1 MKMDFSKDEL
11 AMVYQYAAGTK
22 EDTLAGL
29 KEIVPVIR
37 DRQTREIVEI
47 TIRKL
52 DAIPEPECRR
62 FIADTKQRF
71 IQKRDNSIRRR
82 LAEAKA
88 QARLSLI
95 RSSGLSRSGTIPSG
109 AGLPKPRHRRG
120 RKSHIPREKS
130 QTGNGH
136 NRFQSRSP
144 WTAPLKEGAIIHHP
158 EVGALRSPKAPRR
171 RAVIIRSHGQLQ
183 IKQGTLR
190 FPCAGCRQLPFCR
203 LAIWRHLFNF
213 DIIYA

>member
-37 DRQTREIVEI
+37 DRQTREIVES

-71 IQKRDNSIRRR
+71 MVTSRTRM
-82 LAEAKA
+82 
-88 QARLSLI
+88 I
-95 RSSGLSRSGTIPSG
+95 RSIGSWMTRQ
-109 AGLPKPRHRRG
+109 PRLCAA
-120 RKSHIPREKS
+120 
-130 QTGNGH
+130 
-136 NRFQSRSP
+136 F
-144 WTAPLKEGAIIHHP
+144 TA
-158 EVGALRSPKAPRR
+158 
-171 RAVIIRSHGQLQ
+171 
-183 IKQGTLR
+183 
-190 FPCAGCRQLPFCR
+190 
-203 LAIWRHLFNF
+203 
-213 DIIYA
+213 

>member
-1 MKMDFSKDEL
+1 MKMNFSKDEL

-37 DRQTREIVEI
+37 DRQTREIVES

-71 IQKRDNSIRRR
+71 IQNRDNSIRRR

-88 QARLSLI
+88 QARAEKPHPKRKEPDRE
-95 RSSGLSRSGTIPSG
+95 RS
-109 AGLPKPRHRRG
+109 
-120 RKSHIPREKS
+120 
-130 QTGNGH
+130 
-136 NRFQSRSP
+136 
-144 WTAPLKEGAIIHHP
+144 
-158 EVGALRSPKAPRR
+158 
-171 RAVIIRSHGQLQ
+171 
-183 IKQGTLR
+183 
-190 FPCAGCRQLPFCR
+190 
-203 LAIWRHLFNF
+203 
-213 DIIYA
+213 

>member
-1 MKMDFSKDEL
+1 MKMNFSKDEL

-37 DRQTREIVEI
+37 DRQTRDIVEN

-71 IQKRDNSIRRR
+71 IQKRDNSIR
-82 LAEAKA
+82 
-88 QARLSLI
+88 
-95 RSSGLSRSGTIPSG
+95 

-144 WTAPLKEGAIIHHP
+144 WTAPLKEGATIHRSSRWRCVLPEAPCREQMISADFQSVPIITGEATLPLRWLPPATPLWTCRP
-158 EVGALRSPKAPRR
+158 E
-171 RAVIIRSHGQLQ
+171 
-183 IKQGTLR
+183 T
-190 FPCAGCRQLPFCR
+190 PCAASCSRPASLQFIYSQRQTVMV
-203 LAIWRHLFNF
+203 
-213 DIIYA
+213 

>member
-29 KEIVPVIR
+29 KEIVPIIR
-37 DRQTREIVEI
+37 DRQTREIVES

-71 IQKRDNSIRRR
+71 IQKRDN
-82 LAEAKA
+82 
-88 QARLSLI
+88 
-95 RSSGLSRSGTIPSG
+95 PSG

-144 WTAPLKEGAIIHHP
+144 WTAPLKEGATIH
-158 EVGALRSPKAPRR
+158 RSSRCVASCRKP
-171 RAVIIRSHGQLQ
+171 L
-183 IKQGTLR
+183 
-190 FPCAGCRQLPFCR
+190 AGSR
-203 LAIWRHLFNF
+203 
-213 DIIYA
+213 

>member
-22 EDTLAGL
+22 EETLAGL

-37 DRQTREIVEI
+37 DRQTREIVEN

-88 QARLSLI
+88 Q
-95 RSSGLSRSGTIPSG
+95 G
-109 AGLPKPRHRRG
+109 AMG
-120 RKSHIPREKS
+120 RESHIPRENS

-136 NRFQSRSP
+136 NCFQSRSP
-144 WTAPLKEGAIIHHP
+144 WTAPLKEGAIIHHF
-158 EVGALRSPKAPRR
+158 GKWCIAPCRR
-171 RAVIIRSHGQLQ
+171 RPADSR
-183 IKQGTLR
+183 
-190 FPCAGCRQLPFCR
+190 
-203 LAIWRHLFNF
+203 
-213 DIIYA
+213 

>member
-11 AMVYQYAAGTK
+11 SMVYQYAAGTK
-22 EDTLAGL
+22 EETLAGL

-37 DRQTREIVEI
+37 DREIVES

-88 QARLSLI
+88 QARAEKPHPKRKQPDRE
-95 RSSGLSRSGTIPSG
+95 RS
-109 AGLPKPRHRRG
+109 
-120 RKSHIPREKS
+120 
-130 QTGNGH
+130 
-136 NRFQSRSP
+136 
-144 WTAPLKEGAIIHHP
+144 
-158 EVGALRSPKAPRR
+158 
-171 RAVIIRSHGQLQ
+171 
-183 IKQGTLR
+183 
-190 FPCAGCRQLPFCR
+190 
-203 LAIWRHLFNF
+203 
-213 DIIYA
+213 

>member
-37 DRQTREIVEI
+37 DQQTREIVEN

-62 FIADTKQRF
+62 FIADMKQRF

-88 QARLSLI
+88 QAR
-95 RSSGLSRSGTIPSG
+95 TE
-109 AGLPKPRHRRG
+109 
-120 RKSHIPREKS
+120 KSHSKRKEPDRE
-130 QTGNGH
+130 
-136 NRFQSRSP
+136 RS
-144 WTAPLKEGAIIHHP
+144 
-158 EVGALRSPKAPRR
+158 
-171 RAVIIRSHGQLQ
+171 
-183 IKQGTLR
+183 
-190 FPCAGCRQLPFCR
+190 
-203 LAIWRHLFNF
+203 
-213 DIIYA
+213 